1 MSFKDDVQKE
11 LTEFKAWAANMNRQ
25 ARLAKSSLLAAA
37 RTAWM
42 EAEQS
47 VAKLEA
53 KLDQLGDTMD
63 HNVQGTVDQLK
74 ASYKKLRSSIK
85 D

>member
-11 LTEFKAWAANMNRQ
+11 LSEFKAWAKDMNMQ
-25 ARLAKSSLLAAA
+25 ARLAKSSLQAEA

-42 EAEQS
+42 EAEQNI
-47 VAKLEA
+47 AKLEA
-53 KLDQLGDTMD
+53 KLDQLGESVD
-63 HNVQGTVDQLK
+63 HNVQGSIDQLK

>member
-11 LTEFKAWAANMNRQ
+11 LSEFKAWAAEMNMQ
-25 ARLAKSSLLAAA
+25 ARLAKSNLQAEA

-42 EAEQS
+42 EAEQNI
-47 VAKLEA
+47 AKLEA
-53 KLDQLGDTMD
+53 KLDKLGDTVD

-74 ASYKKLRSSIK
+74 ASYKKLRATIK